1 MNVHGVT
8 LSQVDCSQRV
18 VGMFGP
24 DNVWLRVPFLQ
35 LLCSLAICGSLAL
48 ASNGWGQDRLPDE
61 GVLPGSQNSS
71 TELPKEAVLPGTDR
85 GGRARVVGAEM
96 PGEDQ
101 IPGMAVAPDKVNP
114 TQPILRLSFDGHTAL
129 IRTLDLSEDGRTLV
143 SAGSDKDV
151 HIWER
156 TDLNDT
162 GWLHRRTIRWPV
174 SRGPRGTVYS
184 AKLRDGWVAFAG
196 YGAFG
201 SSGEIRIVEIA
212 SGELLQTLVT
222 EDEIGVNLLSLAWS
236 PSDIPRMASINM
248 QGRVMDWQPDPVTQ
262 IWRGRMWVDADRVTY
277 GDEVAAE
284 LQATQCRTFA
294 AVSFVG
300 RHHLVYP
307 KLDLDSE
314 PGERVWHLEK
324 IDLRNEE
331 RQILDHLDHS
341 YQVRCLSGT
350 KDGRVMASAAERGGE
365 SGCDVGVWTFKADGT
380 VDAFQKFTSSM
391 PPMWLDV
398 DESGAR
404 VVVGTE
410 IGAERGSVIEV
421 WDVSVTPPQK
431 LGQQDLLEDVYSVA
445 FDARH
450 KQVIATQGSSLEV
463 HALDESDKLTDNPP
477 QVMQAPIADVLKVAF
492 EKGDG
497 YKVGFGW
504 SRDAKGNKR
513 LQGVFDLAESKL
525 MARGP
530 IDANDFW
537 PTQRSA
543 TRWAPRRS
551 EDNRF
556 ILFEGNQARGTLPL
570 DPVLHG
576 VPTSAGTLPIPSQ
589 GNEDPGS
596 VPATGA
602 VFIGTSGQG
611 NIYLY
616 RADASD
622 PPKLLRQFRGH
633 ADQVFSVSCSSDGKY
648 MVSGSADS
656 TIAVWNLGDVFEASE
671 MTNRWGVEFELEGN
685 RLVAVKVDEAGP
697 LYFRGVR
704 QGDQLAFIKW
714 VLNDESRG
722 DETDPKQIQ
731 QQLLELPFDT
741 QVYFEFRRLS
751 RPGPRFQS
759 FPSWRPLAT
768 LFVDQNREWAFWTPA
783 GYYDASFNG
792 HQNFGWQINP
802 VNLDRPVQYFL
813 AAQFR
818 KQLERP
824 DIMRA
829 LLEAGNLQAAVRNTL
844 TQIGPP
850 PAEGAIINQIETRP
864 EIRLLSPDPSN
875 RVDGDRLMVRAEI
888 TVPIG
893 ASLVNPKAFISGVP
907 AVGRRRIPNSAEA
920 DDLRTTTFQWE
931 FRLPSDPTLQLEI
944 LAATESES
952 IGRLLID
959 LEHQPS
965 QLPQP
970 KPRLHVLAIG
980 VSDYG
985 DPQIQSLDFAAAAAE
1000 TIADLFRARS
1010 APVYQTSADT
1020 LTDTDAIRP
1029 LWRGF
1034 AEGAAEELTET
1045 VSPNDLVIMYLCG
1058 HGLRD
1063 RRTNQWYF
1071 VTADAR
1077 YSDLMNDRYDDCIA
1091 FSDLAVLSGLPCR
1104 KLAILD
1110 SCHSGAVQSLMRRDD
1125 LKSAL
1130 RFLQEDLVLT
1140 LTASEGDQEAA
1151 EQRETRLGRFT
1162 AALVDALSGKAAEIK
1177 DDGQVSLDEVI
1188 QYVTKRV
1195 TAESEAEGVPQHP
1208 TASPHYLL
1216 RTLQL
1221 PLTSR

>member
-1 MNVHGVT
+1 MNVHVDT
-8 LSQVDCSQRV
+8 LSEMGCSQRV

-24 DNVWLRVPFLQ
+24 DNVLLRVPFRQ
-35 LLCSLAICGSLAL
+35 LLGSLAICGSLAF
-48 ASNGWGQDRLPDE
+48 ASNGWGQTRLPDE

-71 TELPKEAVLPGTDR
+71 TELPDEAVLPGIDR
-85 GGRARVVGAEM
+85 GGRARVIGAEM

-151 HIWER
+151 HVWER

-236 PSDIPRMASINM
+236 PSDAPRLASINM
-248 QGRVMDWQPDPVTQ
+248 QGRVMDWQPDAVTQ
-262 IWRGRMWVDADRVTY
+262 IWRGRMWTDADRVTY
-277 GDEVAAE
+277 GEDVAAE
-284 LQATQCRTFA
+284 LQSSGTRSFS

-300 RHHLVYP
+300 EDYLVSP
-307 KLDLDSE
+307 KLDTNSQV
-314 PGERVWHLEK
+314 GTRVWHLER
-324 IDLRNEE
+324 IDLRNEQ
-331 RQILDHLDHS
+331 RLTLAQFDHRI
-341 YQVRCLSGT
+341 QVRCLTAT
-350 KDGRVMASAAERGGE
+350 KDGRVMASVEMGGE
-365 SGCDVGVWTFKADGT
+365 SGGDVGVWTFSDDGA
-380 VDAFQKFTSSM
+380 VASFQKFTPSK
-391 PPMWLDV
+391 PPMFVDLD
-398 DESGAR
+398 ELGEQI
-404 VVVGTE
+404 VVGTE
-410 IGAERGSVIEV
+410 IGENGQSVVEI
-421 WDVSVTPPQK
+421 WDISVKPAVQ
-431 LGQQDLLEDVYSVA
+431 LGWRTLADDVYSVA
-445 FDARH
+445 MDDRH
-450 KQVIATQGSSLEV
+450 QQFIASQGTSLEV
-463 HALDESDKLTDNPP
+463 HALDESDKLTDDPP
-477 QVMQAPIADVLKVAF
+477 QVMRASVAGVLKVAF

-504 SRDAKGNKR
+504 SRDAEGAKR
-513 LQGVFDLAESKL
+513 LEGVFDLAESKL
-525 MARGP
+525 LGRGP
-530 IDANDFW
+530 IDANEFW
-537 PTQRSA
+537 PAQRSA
-543 TRWAPRRS
+543 TRWGPAGPF
-551 EDNRF
+551 EGDRF
-556 ILFEGNQARGTLPL
+556 LLFEGNQPRGTLPL
-570 DPVLHG
+570 DRVRHG
-576 VPTSAGTLPIPSQ
+576 APTSAGTLPIPLQ

-602 VFIGTSGQG
+602 VLIGTSGQG

-622 PPKLLRQFRGH
+622 PPKLMRQFRGH

-656 TIAVWNLGDVFEASE
+656 TIAVWNLEDVFEASE
-671 MTNRWGVEFELEGN
+671 MINRWGVEFELEGD
-685 RLVAVKVDEAGP
+685 RLVAAKVDEAGP

-704 QGDQLAFIKW
+704 EGDQLALIKW

-759 FPSWRPLAT
+759 FPAWRPLAT
-768 LFVDQNREWAFWTPA
+768 LFVDQNREWAYWTPA

-802 VNLDRPVQYFL
+802 VNLERPVQYFL

-824 DIMRA
+824 DIMRG
-829 LLEAGNLQAAVRNTL
+829 LMEAGNLQAAVQNTL

-850 PAEGAIINQIETRP
+850 PADGAIVNQIETRP

-875 RVDGDRLMVRAEI
+875 RVDGDRLTVRAEI

-893 ASLVNPKAFISGVP
+893 ASLVNPKAFVSGVP
-907 AVGRRRIPNSAEA
+907 AVGRRVIPNSVEA
-920 DDLRTTTFQWE
+920 DNMRTTTFQWE
-931 FRLPSDPTLQLEI
+931 FRLPSDPALQLEI

-965 QLPQP
+965 QLPRP

-985 DPQIQSLDFAAAAAE
+985 DPQIQSLDFAATAAE
-1000 TIADLFRARS
+1000 TITDLFRAKS
-1010 APVYQTSADT
+1010 APIYQTSADA

-1029 LWRGF
+1029 LWRVF
-1034 AEGAAEELTET
+1034 AQGAAEELAET
-1045 VSPNDLVIMYLCG
+1045 VSPDDLVIMYLCG

-1091 FSDLAVLSGLPCR
+1091 FSDLAALSSLPCR

-1162 AALVDALSGKAAEIK
+1162 TALVDALSGKAAEIK

-1188 QYVTKRV
+1188 QYVTERV

>member
-1 MNVHGVT
+1 MFDPN
-8 LSQVDCSQRV
+8 
-18 VGMFGP
+18 GMSF
-24 DNVWLRVPFLQ
+24 RVPFRQSLF
-35 LLCSLAICGSLAL
+35 SLAIYGSLGFAAIGGTL
-48 ASNGWGQDRLPDE
+48 GSATNGWGQTRLPDE
-61 GVLPGSQNSS
+61 GVLPGTQNSA
-71 TELPKEAVLPGTDR
+71 TTLPGEAELPGTDR
-85 GGRARVVGAEM
+85 SGRARVAGAEM

-101 IPGMAVAPDKVNP
+101 IPGMAAAPDKVNP
-114 TQPILRLSFDGHTAL
+114 SPPILRFSFDGHTAR

-156 TDLNDT
+156 TDANDT

-184 AKLRDGWVAFAG
+184 AKLRDGWVAFGG

-201 SSGEIRIVEIA
+201 SAGEIRVVEIA
-212 SGELLQTLVT
+212 SGEPLQTLVT
-222 EDEIGVNLLSLAWS
+222 EDEIGVNILSLTWS
-236 PSDIPRMASINM
+236 PSEAPRLASINM

-262 IWRGRMWVDADRVTY
+262 IWRGRMWVDADRDTY
-277 GDEVAAE
+277 GNEVAAE
-284 LQATQCRTFA
+284 LQASKCREFA

-300 RHHLVYP
+300 EHHLVYP
-307 KLDLDSE
+307 KLDLGSE
-314 PGERVWHLEK
+314 PGKRVWHLEK
-324 IDLRNEE
+324 IDLRTEA
-331 RQILDHLDHS
+331 RQTLKQFGHRV
-341 YQVRCLSGT
+341 QVRCLAAT
-350 KDGRVMASAAERGGE
+350 KDGRVMASVERGGE
-365 SGCDVGVWTFKADGT
+365 SGGNVGVWAFSEDGT
-380 VDAFQKFTSSM
+380 VASFQEFTPSK
-391 PPMWLDV
+391 PPMFADLD
-398 DESGAR
+398 ERGER
-404 VVVGTE
+404 IVVGTE
-410 IGAERGSVIEV
+410 IAENGQSVVEV
-421 WDVSVTPPQK
+421 WDVSVNPAVP
-431 LGQQDLLEDVYSVA
+431 LGQRPLADNVYSVA
-445 FDARH
+445 LDDRNQ
-450 KQVIATQGSSLEV
+450 QVIASQGTSLEV
-463 HALDESDKLTDNPP
+463 HAFDESNKLTDQQP
-477 QVMQAPIADVLKVAF
+477 QVMQAPVASVLKVAF

-497 YKVGFGW
+497 YKIGFGW
-504 SRDAKGNKR
+504 SRDAEGAKR
-513 LQGVFDLAESKL
+513 LEGVFDLAESKL
-525 MARGP
+525 MGRGP
-530 IDANDFW
+530 IDVNEFW
-537 PTQRSA
+537 PAQRSA
-543 TRWAPRRS
+543 TRWGPAGPF
-551 EDNRF
+551 EGDRF
-556 ILFEGNQARGTLPL
+556 VLFEGNQPHGTLPL
-570 DPVLHG
+570 DPVRHG
-576 VPTSAGTLPIPSQ
+576 APTSAGTVPIPSQ
-589 GNEDPGS
+589 GNEDPGA

-602 VFIGTSGQG
+602 VLIGTSGQG
-611 NIYLY
+611 NIYIY
-616 RADASD
+616 RADESD
-622 PPKLLRQFRGH
+622 PPELMRQFRGH
-633 ADQVFSVSCSSDGKY
+633 ADQVNSVSCSSDGKY

-656 TIAVWNLGDVFEASE
+656 TIAVWNLQDVFDASE
-671 MTNRWGVEFELEGN
+671 MMNRWGVEFEVEGD
-685 RLVAVKVDEAGP
+685 RVIAAKVDQAGP

-704 QGDQLAFIKW
+704 EGDQLALIQW
-714 VLNDESRG
+714 VLSDESRG
-722 DETDPKQIQ
+722 DETNAKQIQ
-731 QQLLELPFDT
+731 RQLLELPFDT

-751 RPGPRFQS
+751 RPGPKFQS
-759 FPSWRPLAT
+759 FPAWRPLAT

-802 VNLDRPVQYFL
+802 VNSDRPVQYFL

-824 DIMRA
+824 DIMRG
-829 LLEAGNLQAAVRNTL
+829 LMQAGSLQAAVETTL

-850 PAEGAIINQIETRP
+850 PAEGAIVNQIETRP
-864 EIRLLSPDPSN
+864 VIRLLSPDPSN
-875 RVDGDRLMVRAEI
+875 RVDGDRLTVRAEI

-893 ASLVNPKAFISGVP
+893 ASLINPKAFVSGVP
-907 AVGRRRIPNSAEA
+907 AVGRHVIPNAAEA
-920 DDLRTTTFQWE
+920 DDSRTTTFQWE
-931 FRLPSDPTLQLEI
+931 FRLPSDPALQLEI

-965 QLPQP
+965 QRPRP

-980 VSDYG
+980 VSEYG
-985 DPQIQSLDFAAAAAE
+985 DPQIQSLDFAAKAAG
-1000 TIADLFRARS
+1000 TITDLFRDKS
-1010 APVYQTSADT
+1010 AAIYQTSADA

-1034 AEGAAEELTET
+1034 AQGAAEELAES
-1045 VSPNDLVIMYLCG
+1045 VSPDDLVIMYLCG

-1091 FSDLAVLSGLPCR
+1091 FSDLAALSSLPCR

-1162 AALVDALSGKAAEIK
+1162 TALVDALNGKAAEIK
-1177 DDGQVSLDEVI
+1177 HDGQVSLDEVI
-1188 QYVTKRV
+1188 QYVTERV